1 MTTIKK
7 LILLCSLCVV
17 SIGASAYNKNDFDV
31 RYTIEYTNI
40 AGERWRPIFHIV
52 WPDDF
57 NGDRYKVIIYINYNV
72 QTTDGQWHI
81 MRSAMIYGSSGKYEL
96 AERYT
101 KPIRDVKITITEID
115 DDNVQQSYSEPQSKY
130 DDGYG
135 GATNALSDYMTS
147 ASSMVHV
154 KSDMYP
160 NLQLMGGM
168 DCSNFGTEAYARL
181 KACLG
186 GAGGL
191 AIWTGL
197 GTKPSWHVGLGW
209 YRSFEGSH
217 VSDLNFGFEYAA
229 ALSGDRNGDKEQKG
243 TIDLT
248 YTYWLSDKLGFYITG
263 GFGLYTPNADD
274 DEGCGI
280 FHIGVTYNIF

>member
-186 GAGGL
+186 GAGGM

-217 VSDLNFGFEYAA
+217 VSDLNFGVEYATT
-229 ALSGDRNGDKEQKG
+229 LSKAKNRRV

-248 YTYWLSDKLGFYITG
+248 YTFWISDKWGFYVTG
-263 GFGLYTPNADD
+263 GFGLSGATASEN
-274 DEGCGI
+274 GCGI
-280 FHIGVTYNIF
+280 FHMGATYKIF